1 MPTNHWHGPLR
12 LQAEGAAFDEDD
24 QASPALGKNAA
35 GASETWRIRGYLG
48 TGVGGGSGRVWLTAV
63 PGRMGWPLLPSCK
76 KAKRGPGHR
85 VGAGRMG
92 ALNSSLLSLDRFLK
106 SGG

>member
-1 MPTNHWHGPLR
+1 MLAGPR
-12 LQAEGAAFDEDD
+12 I
-24 QASPALGKNAA
+24 
-35 GASETWRIRGYLG
+35 GASQRRAVAGVNMGARAAARGRMPLG
-48 TGVGGGSGRVWLTAV
+48 PARPGAFAAIWEPTSAGGCGRVWLTAV